1 MILINAFICLVAL
14 ILIFFSIQ
22 APTFKSASINPIFL
36 IPVATLMGSVGFLYD
51 IQWAMQVA
59 WFLSIF
65 FGATA
70 ICSLHLLRYRN
81 FFLAISIL
89 LSWLSLSSNIV
100 AVVIFV
106 SAVGV
111 WKKKLSTKE
120 VFFIITG
127 GFCLFLTGY
136 TLAKHA
142 PPIDPNAFGH
152 SVNLANVFDNPMR
165 VIELTCIVAV
175 SWLLSPISVSSVSS
189 QSGFISLATEVASIP
204 SLFLAVLFF
213 VLFPLVFWSLKS
225 RLKHMPIS
233 ILLILFGIFI
243 QAGFTVV
250 ARFVFYGQDEYSQ
263 ILGLLHVR
271 YAPIMQL
278 LATLF
283 WIFLITALIQQKRVL
298 SRVPAFVVSV
308 LFLATTGWVLLNLPK
323 SIAESSYSGR
333 ISKTNDQLN
342 EFKNCSDPSSVD
354 IYSEIQPSIPSALMC
369 EITSSVSG
377 LND

>member
-1 MILINAFICLVAL
+1 M
-14 ILIFFSIQ
+14 
-22 APTFKSASINPIFL
+22 
-36 IPVATLMGSVGFLYD
+36 
-51 IQWAMQVA
+51 
-59 WFLSIF
+59 
-65 FGATA
+65 
-70 ICSLHLLRYRN
+70 
-81 FFLAISIL
+81 
-89 LSWLSLSSNIV
+89 
-100 AVVIFV
+100 
-106 SAVGV
+106 
-111 WKKKLSTKE
+111 
-120 VFFIITG
+120 
-127 GFCLFLTGY
+127 TGY
-136 TLAKHA
+136 TLAKYA
-142 PPIDPNAFGH
+142 PPIDPNALGH
-152 SVNLANVFDNPMR
+152 SVNLANVFDNPMK

-189 QSGFISLATEVASIP
+189 QSGFLSLGTEVASIP

-233 ILLILFGIFI
+233 ILLIFFGIFI

-250 ARFVFYGQDEYSQ
+250 ARFVFYEQEEYRQIDGQEEYLQ
-263 ILGLLHVR
+263 IVGLLHVR

-283 WIFLITALIQQKRVL
+283 WIFLIIASIQQKRVL

-308 LFLATTGWVLLNLPK
+308 LFLATTGWALLNLPK

-342 EFKNCSDPSSVD
+342 EFKKCSDPSSVV

-369 EITSSVSG
+369 EITATVSG